1 MQVAHAGRIS
11 TLNIGT
17 RVNLL
22 SRSPRYIAVLVA
34 LAPAFVPAVAQAQYR
49 QPPQPIAQILDQP
62 ATPLVQMSPDR
73 QRLLLLERP
82 ALPPI
87 SEVAAFEYRLAGLRF
102 DPRTSG
108 PTRGQSYTGLSLQAV
123 SGGAARKITMALPA
137 GGSIEN
143 VAWSAD
149 GQKISFTVTSDDA
162 ITLWLADVTTGEAK
176 QLTPQRLTAI
186 LGNPCSW
193 ITTVKMVCTFVPT
206 ARGAAP
212 TGTGAPDGPI
222 VQEALTGRNDRAAT
236 YQDLLKSPFD
246 EAIFAHYGT
255 SQLSLVMTDGVVTPV
270 GAPGMRTDVSAS
282 PDGRYLLVSTLARPF
297 SYTVPLNYFP
307 IATEV
312 WSMDGAVVKTIMT
325 RPLIERVPWGGNG
338 ALAGIRNV
346 QWRRDADATIA
357 WVEALDGGDSD
368 SKADKRDRI
377 ALLDAPF
384 TGTPK
389 TVLETVWRA
398 GAITWGTAGL
408 AIARENE
415 GKTRKTRAWIIDPS
429 GTKAPRLLW
438 ERSSEDR
445 YADPG
450 DFLTTRNA
458 RGQTVLL
465 TTPDKTTAFLAGV
478 GAGPEGDRPF
488 VDRFDLANARK
499 SRVFQSVA
507 PYFEQPIGMLDLNG
521 TVALTRRESK
531 TDAPNYFVRD
541 LARTTAPRALTQF
554 TDPAPVF
561 AGVTSQ
567 LITYTRPD
575 GVKLSATVYL
585 PAGYDKTKDGP
596 LPFFLWA
603 YPLEFRSK
611 EAASQVSGSP
621 YRFVRPSGSSHLFM
635 LTQGYGVMDN
645 PTMPIVGVDGKEPN
659 DSYVEQ
665 LTASAKA
672 AVDTIVA
679 MGVADRDRIG
689 VGGHSYGAFMTAN
702 LLAHTRLF
710 RAGVAESGAYN
721 RTLTPFGFQGEE
733 RTYWDAPEL
742 YGAMSPFTYANKIKD
757 PILLVHGMA
766 DNNTGTYPIQSE
778 RMFQALKG
786 NGVTTRYV
794 QLPGESHGYRA
805 RESVGQAL
813 AEMAGWLDQY
823 VKPKKRTTM

>member
-1 MQVAHAGRIS
+1 M
-11 TLNIGT
+11 T
-17 RVNLL
+17 LL
-22 SRSPRYIAVLVA
+22 SRSPRVLAVVVA
-34 LAPAFVPAVAQAQYR
+34 LVPAFGPSVAQAQYR

-87 SEVAAFEYRLAGLRF
+87 SDVAAFEYRLAGLRF
-102 DPRTSG
+102 DPKTSG

-123 SGGAARKITMALPA
+123 TGGAARKIQASIPA
-137 GGSIEN
+137 GASIEN
-143 VAWSAD
+143 VSWSAD
-149 GQKISFTVTSDDA
+149 GQKIAFTVTSDDA
-162 ITLWLADVTTGEAK
+162 ITLWLADVATAQAK
-176 QLTPQRLTAI
+176 PLTAQRLTAI
-186 LGNPCSW
+186 LGNPCAWVS
-193 ITTVKMVCTFVPT
+193 TASLACTFVPT
-206 ARGAAP
+206 TRGAAP
-212 TGTGAPDGPI
+212 AMTTTPDGPI

-246 EAIFAHYGT
+246 EAIFEHYGT
-255 SQLSLVMTDGVVTPV
+255 SQLALVTLDGTVKPL

-282 PDGRYLLVSTLARPF
+282 PDGRYLLVSTLSRPF

-307 IATEV
+307 TRTEV
-312 WSMDGAVVKTIMT
+312 WSMDGVVVKSIVS

-346 QWRRDADATIA
+346 QWRRDVDATLA

-368 SKADKRDRI
+368 SKADKRDRV
-377 ALLDAPF
+377 ALLEAPF

-389 TVLETVWRA
+389 TLLETSWRA
-398 GAITWGTAGL
+398 GAITWSTAGL
-408 AIARENE
+408 AIARETE

-429 GTKAPRLLW
+429 GVKAPRMLW

-450 DFLTTRNA
+450 DFLTARDA

-465 TTPDKTTAFLAGV
+465 TTPDKKVAFLSGL

-488 VDRFDLANARK
+488 VDRFDLATARTT
-499 SRVFQSVA
+499 RVFRSAA
-507 PYFEQPIGMLDLNG
+507 PFFEQPIGMLDVNG

-531 TDAPNYFVRD
+531 ADAPNYFVRD
-541 LARTTAPRALTQF
+541 LARPAAAPRAITQF

-575 GVKLSATVYL
+575 GVKLSATIYL
-585 PAGYDKTKDGP
+585 PAGYDKAKDGP

-611 EAASQVSGSP
+611 EAASQVVGSP

-778 RMFQALKG
+778 RMYQALKG
-786 NGVTTRYV
+786 NGATTRYV

-813 AEMAGWLDQY
+813 AEMAAWLDQY

>member
-1 MQVAHAGRIS
+1 M
-11 TLNIGT
+11 TLF
-17 RVNLL
+17 
-22 SRSPRYIAVLVA
+22 SRSRHRVA
-34 LAPAFVPAVAQAQYR
+34 SFAAFVVLAPAFVPGTAQAQYR
-49 QPPQPIAQILDQP
+49 QPPQPIAQILDQA

-102 DPRTSG
+102 DPKTSSL
-108 PTRGQSYTGLSLQAV
+108 TRAQRYTGLSLQSIA
-123 SGGAARKITMALPA
+123 GGASRKIQASIPA
-137 GGSIEN
+137 GSSIEN
-143 VAWSAD
+143 VSWSAD
-149 GQKISFTVTSDDA
+149 GQKIAFTVTSDEA
-162 ITLWLADVTTGEAK
+162 MTLWIADVTTANAK
-176 QLTPQRLTAI
+176 PLTTRRLTAI
-186 LGNPCSW
+186 LGDPCAWVSLARLA
-193 ITTVKMVCTFVPT
+193 CTFVPGT
-206 ARGAAP
+206 RGAAP
-212 TGTGAPDGPI
+212 AITPAPEGPI
-222 VQEALTGRNDRAAT
+222 TQEALTGRRDRAAT

-246 EAIFAHYGT
+246 EAVFEHYGT
-255 SQLSLVMTDGVVTPV
+255 SQLALVALDGTITDL
-270 GAPGMRTDVSAS
+270 GAPGMRTGVSAS
-282 PDGRYLLVSTLARPF
+282 PDGRFLLVSTLSRPF

-307 IATEV
+307 TRTEV
-312 WSMDGAVVKTIMT
+312 WSMDGAVVKSVVS

-346 QWRRDADATIA
+346 QWRRDVDATIV
-357 WVEALDGGDSD
+357 WVEALDGGDSE
-368 SKADKRDRI
+368 SKAEKRDRI
-377 ALLDAPF
+377 ALLEAPF
-384 TGTPK
+384 AGTPK
-389 TVLETVWRA
+389 TLLETSWRA
-398 GAITWGTAGL
+398 GVITWGTAGL

-415 GKTRKTRAWIIDPS
+415 GKTRKTRAWMIDPS
-429 GTKAPRLLW
+429 GAKAPRMLW

-450 DFLTTRNA
+450 DFLTALDT
-458 RGQTVLL
+458 RGQSLL
-465 TTPDKTTAFLAGV
+465 LSTPDKKFAFLSGL

-488 VDRFDLANARK
+488 VDRFDLVSARTT
-499 SRVFQSVA
+499 RLFQSAA
-507 PYFEQPIGMLDLNG
+507 PYYEQPIGMLDVQG

-541 LARTTAPRALTQF
+541 LVRRIAPRALTQF
-554 TDPAPVF
+554 ADPAPVF

-567 LITYTRPD
+567 LITYARPD
-575 GVKLSATVYL
+575 GVKLSATIYL
-585 PAGYDKTKDGP
+585 PAGYDKAKDGP

-603 YPLEFRSK
+603 YPLEFRSR
-611 EAASQVSGSP
+611 EAASQVAGSP
-621 YRFVRPSGSSHLFM
+621 HRFVRPSGASHLFM

-659 DSYVEQ
+659 DSYVAQ

-742 YGAMSPFTYANKIKD
+742 YTAMSPFTYASKIKD

-778 RMFQALKG
+778 RMYQALKG
-786 NGVTTRYV
+786 NGATTRYV

-805 RESVGQAL
+805 RESVGHAL
-813 AEMAGWLDQY
+813 AEMTAWLDQY